1 MKLLSQFEQIDLET
15 ASKIQVADMI
25 RALLKQANKDAK
37 EIQQKE
43 DKIQALTYELSYLRR
58 IRYGAKTEAF
68 SQLQKDLFDE
78 SLDEDLAAAEAALEA
93 LRNEHE
99 IT

>member
-43 DKIQALTYELSYLRR
+43 Y
-58 IRYGAKTEAF
+58 
-68 SQLQKDLFDE
+68 
-78 SLDEDLAAAEAALEA
+78 
-93 LRNEHE
+93 
-99 IT
+99 